1 MHFAQPN
8 LAPKS
13 ENNAQIRPLIRS
25 VIIPHFSVARGNNS
39 IVLHPFPPFAFRASA
54 PRKSGGN
61 GENPLPPTR
70 AHCTF
75 LLYLLGR
82 NDSCYPSLLS
92 EPLART
98 YNTYLVYVLIKR
110 QVVVLI
116 TRTYYTYYRIALV
129 STFYYYAHMIR
140 FLSNVPRE
148 TLSAHFLGD
157 FLSDVLFRGTVASD
171 FLGSSSFQGNVL
183 SSCFF
188 LLSSC
193 ILFLAPCFLLP
204 AFCPPE

>member
-13 ENNAQIRPLIRS
+13 ENNAQIRPRVPS
-25 VIIPHFSVARGNNS
+25 VIIPHFSVARGNIF
-39 IVLHPFPPFAFRASA
+39 IVLHPFPLLRPAHRVPGRAGKQ
-54 PRKSGGN
+54 R
-61 GENPLPPTR
+61 EPTLSPNR

-98 YNTYLVYVLIKR
+98 CNTYLVNVLIER
-110 QVVVLI
+110 QVVVPI
-116 TRTYYTYYRIALV
+116 TRTYYSYYSIALV

-157 FLSDVLFRGTVASD
+157 FLSDILFRGTAVSD
-171 FLGSSSFQGNVL
+171 FRGMF
-183 SSCFF
+183 
-188 LLSSC
+188 
-193 ILFLAPCFLLP
+193 
-204 AFCPPE
+204 